1 MQSLREIIRTFQNEI
16 AAALAETSEPGSAG
30 QGIVWKAERVSLS
43 IDVIL
48 DENGVPKACVHT
60 SDQEGQAGHR
70 VTIEFSLNS
79 ALAVES
85 EGDVNAPARIHRE
98 PSPDG
103 VDELDAA
110 QAYKDL
116 RVLLGA
122 PGFDSSARAAV
133 FCEALQQ
140 LTLPQAFALCGALTS
155 PAGEVDDASLR
166 RARHQILGII
176 RSGNLKSPEKA
187 AKILAR
193 IFEQWPLPSLV
204 RFVTE
209 RWKTG
214 DNWAE

>member
-1 MQSLREIIRTFQNEI
+1 
-16 AAALAETSEPGSAG
+16 
-30 QGIVWKAERVSLS
+30 
-43 IDVIL
+43 
-48 DENGVPKACVHT
+48 
-60 SDQEGQAGHR
+60 